1 METFRKDK
9 FVDTFKDIKNFNVHT
24 TLNRSSKYVK
34 EKRTELKIEIDY
46 LIIIVR
52 NFNIPLTIPDRTT

>member
-1 METFRKDK
+1 MGTFHKDK

-34 EKRTELKIEIDY
+34 EKLTELKIEIDN

-52 NFNIPLTIPDRTT
+52 NFNIPLTIPDKT